1 MIFIMPGLDSREA
14 MKSYN
19 AARYHKPADD
29 MSQTLFFESGVT
41 WTNIQLGITERLLNV
56 KKWPVL
62 NPDGFLGRRYGR
74 VSAR

>member
-29 MSQTLFFESGVT
+29 
-41 WTNIQLGITERLLNV
+41 
-56 KKWPVL
+56 VL

>member
-41 WTNIQLGITERLLNV
+41 
-56 KKWPVL
+56 
-62 NPDGFLGRRYGR
+62 
-74 VSAR
+74 

>member
-1 MIFIMPGLDSREA
+1 
-14 MKSYN
+14 
-19 AARYHKPADD
+19 